1 MKKVLLSASLMM
13 LAGVSFAQVANIKQA
28 KAEADG
34 KNFAKAESLILD
46 ATNSPETK
54 SNAEAWHIAGYVQSK
69 INDEENQKMYLRKP
83 YDTTKFYNSVVKMYE
98 FWSKCDELEAVPDAK
113 GKVKFKHRK
122 DNAARMK
129 TDRGNLINGGI
140 HYFNAHKYPEAQKF
154 FGAYVDEVNLK
165 MFEKDNLAATDT
177 LLATIGYYA
186 TMAAMNNKDYDA
198 AIKYAAYGA
207 KSKNADEAKNSI
219 QFKAESYKQKEDE
232 AKYTETLIE
241 GMKAFPKE
249 AQFFFGSMVDY
260 YNSKNQP
267 EKAMKLAD
275 DMLAS
280 NPNDYY
286 NLFIKGYLLQSNKKY
301 EEAISYYKKSID
313 AKDDFGT
320 AYTCIGN
327 CYEFLAQEYGDK
339 TPTNKYDRKE
349 FKEFFIKAQPFYAQA
364 RALNPEDK
372 TLIQALYRV
381 YYNTDNEAKTKEYE
395 ALINN

>member
-1 MKKVLLSASLMM
+1 MM

-129 TDRGNLINGGI
+129 ADRGNLINGGI

-198 AIKYAAYGA
+198 AIKYAA
-207 KSKNADEAKNSI
+207 
-219 QFKAESYKQKEDE
+219 
-232 AKYTETLIE
+232 
-241 GMKAFPKE
+241 
-249 AQFFFGSMVDY
+249 
-260 YNSKNQP
+260 
-267 EKAMKLAD
+267 
-275 DMLAS
+275 
-280 NPNDYY
+280 
-286 NLFIKGYLLQSNKKY
+286 
-301 EEAISYYKKSID
+301 
-313 AKDDFGT
+313 
-320 AYTCIGN
+320 
-327 CYEFLAQEYGDK
+327 
-339 TPTNKYDRKE
+339 
-349 FKEFFIKAQPFYAQA
+349 
-364 RALNPEDK
+364 
-372 TLIQALYRV
+372 
-381 YYNTDNEAKTKEYE
+381 
-395 ALINN
+395 